1 MTGSRLRISPKSNGV
16 IREVL
21 ETNRVRVIEGDGCV
35 HWIMRIVRGGSLGR
49 QARAPEV
56 RHFSGDGGR
65 AVGDGLHWRNE
76 FTCSM

>member
-1 MTGSRLRISPKSNGV
+1 MTGLRLRISPKSNGV

-21 ETNRVRVIEGDGCV
+21 ETNRVRVIEGNGCV
-35 HWIMRIVRGGSLGR
+35 HWIMRIVRGGGLGR

-56 RHFSGDGGR
+56 